1 MPFPAQDHGC
11 PGWNGEMARR
21 ISEFDWTATDLGAI
35 ESWPRSLIA
44 TVQMLLASP
53 VPLVLLWGKP
63 GYMIYNDAYA
73 IFAGGRHPYL
83 LGCQVEHGW
92 PEVADFNRHVMLTC
106 LAGGTLSYRD
116 KELVLLR
123 DGKPEDVWMDLYY
136 SPVADDSG
144 APAGVLA
151 MVVETTARVL
161 TERWRQRAEAELHE
175 TNERLQLA
183 LNTGAVLG
191 TWVLDVRTGT
201 VTGDERFARTFS
213 FPLDEAAKGV
223 ERNAAAQVI
232 HPDDQPLNERMTI
245 EAMRTGQPFRAEYRI
260 RRPDGDYMWVQANGQ
275 CEFDEQGEPTRFPGV
290 LIDIHERKI
299 AEQSLRQ
306 LTETLEQ
313 RVTDEVAA
321 RAVAEEQL
329 RQAQKMEAIGSLT
342 GGVAHDFN
350 NVLQVINGNLQMLA
364 ADTNDS
370 PATLRRLSAAT
381 DAVKRGAKLAAH
393 LLAFAR
399 RQPLSPTVLNPRRLL
414 AGMSEMLHRALG
426 ETVKIET
433 VLSDDLWHVQV
444 DRNQLENALL
454 NLAINARDAM
464 QADGTLTV
472 CATNRVLD
480 SVFCHGKPELSPGQY
495 VVFSVNDTGTGMKPE
510 IVERVFEPFFT
521 TKPDGHGTGLGLS
534 MVFGFVRQ
542 SGGHTLIDSKVGR
555 GTTVSLFFPRCCEPE
570 TAETVDQTAAPVGG
584 GETILVVEDDADVR
598 LTAVEMLAQLGYKVL
613 TASSGDAAIEFIDS
627 DVPIDLLFTDV
638 VMPGQVKSVEL
649 AQRAAARSP
658 TVPTLF
664 TSGYTRDEIVHHGKL
679 DAGITLLSK
688 PYRRD
693 DLARKVRGVLRAGI
707 ADVSVGQIAPCVPRA
722 VYDPASVSAASEP
735 REILP
740 HEPDS
745 AGENSLANVSASAL
759 GNSMASPPP
768 RQAGTPARVLLV
780 EDDTDSRDALSEL
793 LGALGLD
800 CTAVASAEEALPLM
814 PAQRFDILFTDL
826 TLPGMSGDNLAR
838 VVLRQ
843 QPDIRVLLVS
853 GYGKNADIGDTIPGA
868 RLLGKPLDI
877 SQLRYELAYWLDHT
891 EAAS

>member
-11 PGWNGEMARR
+11 PGWRGEMAQR
-21 ISEFDWTATDLGAI
+21 ISTFDWAATSLGAV
-35 ESWPRSLIA
+35 EHWPRSLTA
-44 TVQMLLASP
+44 TVQMMLASP
-53 VPLVLLWGKP
+53 VPLVLLWDTP
-63 GYMIYNDAYA
+63 GYMIYNDAYSV
-73 IFAGGRHPYL
+73 FAGGRHPFL
-83 LGCQVEHGW
+83 LGRPVESGW
-92 PEVADFNRHVMLTC
+92 PEVADFNRHVMTTC

-123 DGKPEDVWMDLYY
+123 EGRPEDVWMDLYY
-136 SPVADDSG
+136 SPVPDDSG
-144 APAGVLA
+144 APAGVIA

-161 TERWRQRAEAELHE
+161 TERWRQRAEAELQE

-191 TWVLDVRTGT
+191 TWVLDVRTGR
-201 VTGDERFARTFS
+201 VSGDERFARTFS
-213 FPLDEAAKGV
+213 FAVEEAAKGV
-223 ERNAAAQVI
+223 DRNDAVQMV
-232 HPDDQPLNERMTI
+232 HPDDRALNEERTV

-260 RRPDGDYMWVQANGQ
+260 RRPDGEYLWVQANGR
-275 CEFDEQGEPTRFPGV
+275 CEFDEHGEPTRFPGV
-290 LIDIHERKI
+290 LIDVHERKM

-313 RVTDEVAA
+313 RVADALAA
-321 RAVAEEQL
+321 RAFAEEQL

-364 ADTNDS
+364 ADAGDS

-414 AGMSEMLHRALG
+414 AGMSEMLRRALG
-426 ETVKIET
+426 ETIRIDT
-433 VLSDDLWHVQV
+433 LLSDDLWNVQA

-472 CATNRVLD
+472 RAGNRVLD
-480 SVFCHGKPELSPGQY
+480 AAFCHDKPELSPGAY
-495 VVFSVNDTGTGMKPE
+495 VVFSVTDTGTGMAPD
-510 IVERVFEPFFT
+510 VLRRVFEPFFT

-534 MVFGFVRQ
+534 MVFGFARQ
-542 SGGHTLIDSKVGR
+542 SGGHTVIESEPGR
-555 GTTVSLFFPRCCEPE
+555 GTTVSLFFPRCDEPE
-570 TAETVDQTAAPVGG
+570 TPEAMDDTAAPAGG
-584 GETILVVEDDADVR
+584 GETVLVVEDDADVR
-598 LTAVEMLAQLGYKVL
+598 LTAVEMLAQLGYRIL

-638 VMPGQVKSVEL
+638 VMPGKIKSVEL
-649 AQRAAARSP
+649 ARRAAARTP
-658 TVPTLF
+658 PVPTLF

-693 DLARKVRGVLRAGI
+693 DLARKVRGVLRTGVV
-707 ADVSVGQIAPCVPRA
+707 DVSGKDGGANAQT
-722 VYDPASVSAASEP
+722 AAC
-735 REILP
+735 
-740 HEPDS
+740 
-745 AGENSLANVSASAL
+745 A
-759 GNSMASPPP
+759 
-768 RQAGTPARVLLV
+768 PARVLLV
-780 EDDTDSRDALSEL
+780 EDDPDSRDAFNDL

-800 CTAVASAEEALPLM
+800 CTAVASAEAALPLL
-814 PAQRFDILFTDL
+814 PAHRYDILFTDL
-826 TLPGMSGDNLAR
+826 TLPGMSGDQLAR
-838 VVLRQ
+838 AALRE
-843 QPDIRVLLVS
+843 QPSIRVLLVS
-853 GYGKNADIGDTIPGA
+853 GYGRGAQLGASIPNV
-868 RLLGKPLDI
+868 RVLGKPLDI
-877 SQLRYELAYWLDHT
+877 AQLRSELAPWIDQT

>member
-11 PGWNGEMARR
+11 SGWNAEMAQR
-21 ISEFDWTATDLGAI
+21 IGEFDWSATELGPI
-35 ESWPRSLIA
+35 EHWPRSLIS
-44 TVQMLLASP
+44 TVQLMLASP

-73 IFAGGRHPYL
+73 VFAGGRHPYL
-83 LGCQVEHGW
+83 LGRPVEGGW
-92 PEVADFNRHVMLTC
+92 PEVADFNRHVMTTC

-123 DGKPEDVWMDLYY
+123 DGQPEDVWMDLSY

-144 APAGVLA
+144 APAGVLSI
-151 MVVETTARVL
+151 VVETTGRVL
-161 TERWRQRAEAELHE
+161 TDRWRQRAEAELHE

-213 FPLDEAAKGV
+213 FPLEEAAKGV
-223 ERNAAAQVI
+223 GRKSATQVI
-232 HPDDQPLNERMTI
+232 HPDDQAFNDRLTA
-245 EAMRTGQPFRAEYRI
+245 EAIRTGERFRAEYRI
-260 RRPDGDYMWVQANGQ
+260 RRPDGEYLWVQANGQ
-275 CEFDEQGEPTRFPGV
+275 CEFNEQGEPTRFPGV

-313 RVTDEVAA
+313 RVADSIAA
-321 RAVAEEQL
+321 RALAEEQL

-350 NVLQVINGNLQMLA
+350 NVLQVINGNLQMLV
-364 ADTNDS
+364 ADANGH

-381 DAVKRGAKLAAH
+381 EAVKRGAKLAAH

-414 AGMSEMLHRALG
+414 AGMGEMLHRALG
-426 ETVKIET
+426 ETVKVET

-464 QADGTLTV
+464 QSDGTLTV
-472 CATNRVLD
+472 RAANRLLD
-480 SVFCHGKPELSPGQY
+480 AGFCRGIPELSPGEY
-495 VVFSVNDTGTGMKPE
+495 VVFSVTDTGTGMSPE
-510 IVERVFEPFFT
+510 ILQRAFEPFFT

-542 SGGHTLIDSKVGR
+542 SGGHTLIESDVGR
-555 GTTVSLFFPRCCEPE
+555 GTTVSLFFPRCREPE
-570 TAETVDQTAAPVGG
+570 TVETADETAAPVGG
-584 GETILVVEDDADVR
+584 GGETILIVEDDADVR

-613 TASSGDAAIEFIDS
+613 TASSGDAALDFIDS

-658 TVPTLF
+658 ATPTLF
-664 TSGYTRDEIVHHGKL
+664 TSGYTRDEIFHHGKL
-679 DAGITLLSK
+679 DAGVTLLSK

-693 DLARKVRGVLRAGI
+693 DLARKVRSAIEAG
-707 ADVSVGQIAPCVPRA
+707 AARRSQQVSQQHSGQ
-722 VYDPASVSAASEP
+722 
-735 REILP
+735 
-740 HEPDS
+740 
-745 AGENSLANVSASAL
+745 ASATL
-759 GNSMASPPP
+759 P
-768 RQAGTPARVLLV
+768 GTPGRVLLV
-780 EDDTDSRDALSEL
+780 EDDTDSREAFSDL
-793 LGALGLD
+793 LAALGLD
-800 CTAVASAEEALPLM
+800 CTAVASAEDALPLVST
-814 PAQRFDILFTDL
+814 QRYDILFTDL
-826 TLPGMSGDNLAR
+826 TLPGMSGAELAR
-838 VVLRQ
+838 AALRQ

-853 GYGKNADIGDTIPGA
+853 GYGESAQIGAAIPGA
-868 RLLGKPLDI
+868 RMLGKPLDI
-877 SQLRYELAYWLDHT
+877 AQLRRELGQWIDHA